1 MLGQRVRG
9 TGRDGGHHVR
19 RRRDELTIE
28 PHGALHARGAVD
40 LGDLVLHQ
48 RLEHVAIGEDAVLP
62 VVAHSAVGQEEGARG
77 RQPAGGPSN
86 GGAGGCAVRCAPGSF
101 LPPAARGSARR
112 ARATRRRAGP
122 PRRRPA
128 RALEQASAP
137 RSAASSRFSVSSRIS
152 CVDSTR
158 SMSLTR
164 RENPD
169 DTRRARDPTPPSRC
183 SASWP
188 TERSSTCSAAAAFC
202 VEPAAGRS
210 IAASPRL
217 AARSS
222 GQRVAASARGDRPA
236 SKLGASSR
244 APCSMRR
251 VASSLKSRTASE
263 SRLSCGPG
271 QKTST
276 GTGEPEATSSAR
288 APSGARAAVNSG
300 RRPPAPA
307 PAPRSRHR
315 RR

>member
-1 MLGQRVRG
+1 MARCTPAAPSTSGTSSSTSGSSTSPSGKTRCCQWWHTRPLDKKKVRVAASPPPSDSRAIMW
-9 TGRDGGHHVR
+9 R
-19 RRRDELTIE
+19 
-28 PHGALHARGAVD
+28 PARLCGP
-40 LGDLVLHQ
+40 L
-48 RLEHVAIGEDAVLP
+48 
-62 VVAHSAVGQEEGARG
+62 ART
-77 RQPAGGPSN
+77 
-86 GGAGGCAVRCAPGSF
+86 GSF
-101 LPPAARGSARR
+101 LPPGCSRLSSVRAPSHTPQGRSSAGGVLP
-112 ARATRRRAGP
+112 AGG
-122 PRRRPA
+122 A
-128 RALEQASAP
+128 SNSASAP

-288 APSGARAAVNSG
+288 APSKALALQ
-300 RRPPAPA
+300 
-307 PAPRSRHR
+307 
-315 RR
+315 